1 MLARCP
7 VICSHYGALSKRDRW
22 HLTSDLWPGQPVI
35 CLKNSAHVSDNIFRA
50 WTTMLKWNIQMNRN
64 RRSVVSSNQFIRHR
78 PNLVY
83 LSILSRVPRYCAT
96 FIFAIFLVSTDRF
109 NIFSQLQEVM
119 ISAHIWNKS
128 STSPYTN
135 VFLHYLI
142 KYCALH
148 ISISY
153 IYVFLPRDAMRKR
166 GLCCRPVAYFHFI
179 PGQPC
184 VQ

>member
-1 MLARCP
+1 MTLKSTTQIVRRVIGTRRSWSPDVGLRKASYAVNINYAHKTSPPEQSHSHLHAMLARCP

-50 WTTMLKWNIQMNRN
+50 WTRMLKWNIQMNRN

-109 NIFSQLQEVM
+109 NFFSQLQVT
-119 ISAHIWNKS
+119 ISAHIWN
-128 STSPYTN
+128 N
-135 VFLHYLI
+135 VI
-142 KYCALH
+142 
-148 ISISY
+148 
-153 IYVFLPRDAMRKR
+153 
-166 GLCCRPVAYFHFI
+166 
-179 PGQPC
+179 
-184 VQ
+184 